1 MREDEPRDP
10 SLALCQI
17 CKRAYW
23 SKTSVRDYSND
34 DQIREYRTCP
44 LLFTGDCNGFVP
56 LNPNDPQ
63 QVLYAQM
70 NRAKYGRFD

>member
-1 MREDEPRDP
+1 MRETDPRNP

-23 SKTSVRDYSND
+23 SKTSVRDYSNGG
-34 DQIREYRTCP
+34 QIRQYRTCP

-70 NRAKYGRFD
+70 SRTEYGRS

>member
-70 NRAKYGRFD
+70 SRAKYGRSD

>member
-1 MREDEPRDP
+1 MREDEPKDP

-17 CKRAYW
+17 CKRAYI
-23 SKTSVRDYSND
+23 SKMHVPDYGND
-34 DQIREYRTCP
+34 GQIREYRTCP

-56 LNPNDPQ
+56 MNPNDPQ

-70 NRAKYGRFD
+70 SRAKYGRFD

>member
-1 MREDEPRDP
+1 MSTHETDPRDP

-34 DQIREYRTCP
+34 GQIREYRTCP
-44 LLFTGDCNGFVP
+44 LLFTGDCNAFVP
-56 LNPNDPQ
+56 GNIGGWKL
-63 QVLYAQM
+63 
-70 NRAKYGRFD
+70 

>member
-1 MREDEPRDP
+1 MRESGPRDP

-23 SKTSVRDYSND
+23 SKTSVRDYSNGG
-34 DQIREYRTCP
+34 QIREYRTCP

-70 NRAKYGRFD
+70 STAKYGRLD